1 MAIEALISKHIQEIQ
16 SFGCRLWFYF
26 DGLDCAFENTS
37 FTTSIATAKTV
48 ADAFTI
54 YETGDATKAIDKF
67 RQAGKPQRLACKTKL
82 MIRIPGHGDVDG
94 IYKGCSTQAWCTIF
108 GSAIQSSCAGKRGTN
123 RQDYWILTQ
132 NR

>member
-1 MAIEALISKHIQEIQ
+1 MALEALIAKQIQEIQ

-54 YETGDATKAIDKF
+54 YETGDATKAIEKF
-67 RQAGKPQRLACKTKL
+67 RQAGKPQKSACETKL
-82 MIRIPGHGDVDG
+82 IVRIPGYGDVDG
-94 IYKGCSTQAWCTIF
+94 ICKGGSTQAWCTIYC
-108 GSAIQSSCAGKRGTN
+108 SAIQSSCAGKCRTN
-123 RQDYWILTQ
+123 RQDYWI
-132 NR
+132 